1 MLKVAV
7 ELPPAGGTGA
17 GEWLA
22 DAQALDAAGAHALL
36 LPEDAPDRQAL
47 LAVLAAVTARSLV
60 DARGVGEAVQW
71 LARGR
76 VIEDLDGWRRVAEP
90 ESREDWRRAHKE
102 AEAAGAAGIVVALS
116 PRLLDL
122 LRNPDLEDDRSD
134 LQLAQG

>member
-7 ELPPAGGTGA
+7 ELPGEFASA

-22 DAQALDAAGAHALL
+22 DARAMEAAGADALAL
-36 LPEDAPDRQAL
+36 AQGALDRQAL
-47 LAVLAAVTARSLV
+47 LAAVAAATHRVVIVAP
-60 DARGVGEAVQW
+60 DASPTVEL

-76 VIEDLDGWRRVAEP
+76 LDTGTAWRRVPEP
-90 ESREDWRRAHKE
+90 EGRTHWRELLAA
-102 AEAAGAAGIVVALS
+102 AEAAGAAGVLVPLG

-122 LRNPDLEDDRSD
+122 LRNDDVVEDRSD